1 MHAEYVFRVR
11 FRLDARRVRTE
22 PETFET
28 IVRLSAEPPGA
39 DGWLFFR
46 NALWR
51 GEVNDDA
58 YARELA
64 SDWLGVPVESVSFRE
79 FECDAA
85 YREALETGIGR
96 NLETFNADSVEE
108 TLHKY
113 FGSSIRVQPRG
124 EGNR

>member
-1 MHAEYVFRVR
+1 MHAEYVFHVR
-11 FRLDARRVRTE
+11 FRLDTRRVRTE

-28 IVRLSAEPPGA
+28 VVRLPAEPPGA

-46 NALWR
+46 NTLWR
-51 GEVNDDA
+51 GEVNDEA

-64 SDWLGVPVESVSFRE
+64 NDWLGVPIAEVSFRE

-85 YREALETGIGR
+85 YREALETEIGR
-96 NLETFNADSVEE
+96 TLESFNADSIEE

-113 FGSSIRVQPRG
+113 FGSSIRVQS
-124 EGNR
+124 